1 MLWLDSTYPTDAP
14 STKPGVA
21 RGTCDISSGVPSDVE
36 SQYPDAHVIF
46 SNIKVGPIGS
56 TFGNGSDNG
65 GGDNGGGDNGGGDN
79 GGGDNGGGDNGG
91 GDNGDGGDSGVAQH
105 WQQCGGNGWT
115 GPTQCAS
122 PYTCTK
128 LNDWYSQCL

>member
-46 SNIKVGPIGS
+46 SNIKAGPIGS
-56 TFGNGSDNG
+56 TFGNGSNNG
-65 GGDNGGGDNGGGDN
+65 GGDNGGGDNGG
-79 GGGDNGGGDNGG
+79 
-91 GDNGDGGDSGVAQH
+91 GGDSGVAQH

-128 LNDWYSQCL
+128 VNDWYSQCL